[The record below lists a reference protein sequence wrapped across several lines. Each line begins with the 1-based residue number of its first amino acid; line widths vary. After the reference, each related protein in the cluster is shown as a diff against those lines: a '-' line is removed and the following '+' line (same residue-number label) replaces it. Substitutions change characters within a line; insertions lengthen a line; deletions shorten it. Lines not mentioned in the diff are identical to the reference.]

1 MEYRFYHICIDQVQ
15 QILLI
20 IYNNLFFVISLIK
33 ETFPQITDLWPN
45 EIFLDIF
52 ETRTICISSS
62 VQKWEYIPPWIT
74 ELFKSKTSHASKR
87 SVIFNNGNKSR
98 VYDTCIPKFPLSKKK
113 KKKRKKERK
122 KKKQSLCSIV
132 SPIVNQ
138 TWAKFQQGERGEK
151 KISDRSLESSV
162 SNFKPCFV

>member
-1 MEYRFYHICIDQVQ
+1 MILISMWLIINDTIVYYKQFNDMEYRFYHICIDQVQ

-87 SVIFNNGNKSR
+87 SVIFNNGNKRRIR
-98 VYDTCIPKFPLSKKK
+98 VYDTCIPKFPLLKKK
-113 KKKRKKERK
+113 KKEKKKGRK
-122 KKKQSLCSIV
+122 KK
-132 SPIVNQ
+132 
-138 TWAKFQQGERGEK
+138 
-151 KISDRSLESSV
+151 
-162 SNFKPCFV
+162 SNHFAPLYPR

>member
-113 KKKRKKERK
+113 KKKRKKGYIYRLRGNWTADCPEACLQRFVLIWFLHHLVISRQVSVIIFI
-122 KKKQSLCSIV
+122 KQRQRFI
-132 SPIVNQ
+132 
-138 TWAKFQQGERGEK
+138 
-151 KISDRSLESSV
+151 
-162 SNFKPCFV
+162 